1 MYNLRIII
9 RVYPSNSDAVMF
21 ADDSELITTGD
32 TLNESSTGLEAN
44 LNIAANYL
52 SKLKLCLNRVMF
64 ADDSELSS

>member
-1 MYNLRIII
+1 
-9 RVYPSNSDAVMF
+9 MF